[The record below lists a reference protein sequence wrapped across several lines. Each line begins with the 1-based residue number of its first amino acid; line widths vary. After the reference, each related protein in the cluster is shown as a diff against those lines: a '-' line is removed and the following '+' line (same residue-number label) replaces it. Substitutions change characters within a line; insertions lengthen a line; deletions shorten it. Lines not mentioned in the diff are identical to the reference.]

1 MKIRFLHM
9 VENEW
14 VDLQDPFQTQ
24 GTKSRMKC
32 NYICLVPFSE
42 AIFRVYSLSGSEEST
57 EKPFCFTSKP
67 SRSLTAFSPLVP
79 GGLVPAGTPRATE
92 SKPRGSAC
100 PRWPLWSSFS
110 RSPRVWMSLGT
121 GWAKSGRGEKQEE

>member
-42 AIFRVYSLSGSEEST
+42 AIFRVYSLSGSEKST

-67 SRSLTAFSPLVP
+67 SRSLTAFSLLVP
-79 GGLVPAGTPRATE
+79 GGLDQ
-92 SKPRGSAC
+92 SH
-100 PRWPLWSSFS
+100 
-110 RSPRVWMSLGT
+110 RVQ
-121 GWAKSGRGEKQEE
+121 AKRVCMPQVASMELLL